1 MPHKSELP
9 AIDQLAATPD
19 VMRMVLDGISE
30 REANTRPAPDQWSIA
45 EVLEHLSHVEG
56 YSFRA
61 RIEQIVN
68 EDTPHLAVY
77 DEEQFARS
85 GQYSGGDA
93 EDSFAHWEEQREV
106 NVEYLRTLPAAA
118 GLRAAIHPK
127 FGEVTIEALMHD
139 WAYHD
144 LGHLRQV
151 IELIR
156 RVRYFP
162 KLGPLQQIHQPRG

>member
-1 MPHKSELP
+1 MPNKSELP

-30 REANTRPAPDQWSIA
+30 GEANTRPAPDQWSIA
-45 EVLEHLSHVEG
+45 EVLEHLSHAEG

-61 RIEQIVN
+61 RIDQIVN
-68 EDTPHLAVY
+68 EETPQLAIY
-77 DEEQFARS
+77 DEEELARA

-106 NVEYLRTLPAAA
+106 NVEYLRSLPVGA
-118 GLRAAIHPK
+118 GIRAGIHPTV
-127 FGEVTIEALMHD
+127 GEVTLNALLHD

-144 LGHLRQV
+144 LGHLHQI

-156 RVRYFP
+156 SVRYFP
-162 KLGPLQQIHQPRG
+162 KLGPLQKVRQPRG